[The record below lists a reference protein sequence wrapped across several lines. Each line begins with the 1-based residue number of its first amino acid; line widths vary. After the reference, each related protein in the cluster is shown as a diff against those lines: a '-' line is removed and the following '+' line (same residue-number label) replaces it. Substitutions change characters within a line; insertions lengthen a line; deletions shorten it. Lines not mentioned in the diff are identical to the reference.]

1 MPDFLMKPKIDF
13 AFKEIMTDAEARKG
27 FLSAVLKLKPEDIR
41 ETSILNTFLRKIHKE
56 DKQGILDVRISMN
69 NNTEIDVEIQLAELR
84 AWPDRSLFY
93 ISKMFAEQ
101 IEAGQEY
108 DVLKKCV
115 SISILDFKL
124 LEGKDFYSCFH
135 LREDT
140 RNTLYT
146 DKIEFHVL
154 ELPKLP
160 EELKEDNSGILLW
173 AKFINSERKE
183 DFEMI
188 AEKDQYIGSAYK
200 RLQNISQDR
209 QMQLEYEAREKAV
222 RDYNQMMKEARADGE
237 RIGREDGVRIGRESA
252 LKGMME
258 ICRDDLGLTRTETI
272 TKIAEKFKITEE
284 EAETEI
290 NQYWNG

>member
-27 FLSAVLKLKPEDIR
+27 FLSAVLKLKPGDIR
-41 ETSILNTFLRKIHKE
+41 ETNILNTFLRKIHKE

-84 AWPDRSLFY
+84 VWPDRSLFY

-124 LEGKDFYSCFH
+124 LEGRDFYSCFH

-160 EELKEDNSGILLW
+160 EELKEDNNGILLW

-222 RDYNQMMKEARADGE
+222 RDYNQMMKEAREDGE
-237 RIGREDGVRIGRESA
+237 RTGRESA
-252 LKGMME
+252 LKGIME